1 MMKRIISFVVASVV
15 ALSLIVISVCAV
27 GIEANAPSSAATIET
42 TVAPTISED
51 YIPSGTPHRYNLT
64 VDDTK
69 SKLQEHLIICEY
81 EKPANKAQAENS
93 KAAAREYIAMVFE
106 YLPPCYQGSYSELY
120 LMAYPSIQSAYE
132 VMAQYDKDIEAFEAE
147 EAKAKAEAAKKKK
160 EEKKKQ
166 QSNNSNKVEIIDG
179 NLKSLGEFKLTA
191 YCNCKKCC
199 GKWAGGPTASG
210 KMPKQGRTI
219 AVDPKVI
226 PLGSKVV
233 INGITYIAEDT
244 GSAIKNKRIDV
255 YFDSHK
261 EALKF
266 GVQYAKVYVVID

>member
-1 MMKRIISFVVASVV
+1 MMKRIVSFVVAGAV

-27 GIEANAPSSAATIET
+27 GIEANAPSAATTIET

-64 VDDTK
+64 VDNTK

-81 EKPANKAQAENS
+81 EKPANKAQAESN
-93 KAAAREYIAMVFE
+93 KAAAKEYIAMVFE
-106 YLPPCYQGSYSELY
+106 YLPPCHQGSYSELY
-120 LMAYPSIQSAYE
+120 LMAYPSIQSAYH
-132 VMAQYDKDIEAFEAE
+132 VMAQYDKDIETFEAE
-147 EAKAKAEAAKKKK
+147 EAKAKAEAAKKKR

-166 QSNNSNKVEIIDG
+166 QSNNNKVEIVDG
-179 NLKSLGEFKLTA
+179 NLKPLGEFKLTA

-261 EALKF
+261 EALNF
-266 GVQYAKVYVVID
+266 GVKYADVYVVID